1 MTTAAGAELR
11 CPDCRGA
18 LAPDGGALVCRGCDR
33 RFPIHEPARIPVLF
47 ARSSPFHAREA
58 AVLEEKRR
66 PAADDDAVMRH
77 WRIGNVRELL
87 GRVPPGWRLLNFGAG
102 AGGDRA
108 WLESQGFAV
117 TAIDVAPSPTAD
129 CACDAHH
136 LPFADGAFDVVTSL
150 QVLEHLYDPFRAVAE
165 VARVLAP
172 GGVFVGSVAFLEQ
185 FHDHSYFHM
194 THLGL
199 REVLERAGFV
209 GIEIHPGSS
218 FLESLGQS
226 FWPWNLAPPVR
237 ALSRAVNRARF
248 RLGMGLWRLVY
259 ALRLRGLP
267 EERALMF
274 SASLIFRAERPA

>member
-18 LAPDGGALVCRGCDR
+18 LASDDGALVCRGCDR
-33 RFPIHEPARIPVLF
+33 RFPVQAQAKIPVLF
-47 ARSSPFHAREA
+47 ARRSPFHAREA

-66 PAADDDAVMRH
+66 PAGDGDAALRH

-87 GRVPPGWRLLNFGAG
+87 GRVPGRRLLNFGAG

-108 WLESQGFAV
+108 WLERHGFAV
-117 TAIDVAPSPTAD
+117 TAIDVAPSPSAD

-185 FHDHSYFHM
+185 FHDQSYFHM

-199 REVLERAGFV
+199 REVLERAGFTA
-209 GIEIHPGSS
+209 IEIHPGWS
-218 FLESLGQS
+218 FLEALGQS

-274 SASLIFRAERPA
+274 SASLIFRAERAA